1 MFVVICVPWPALGGL
16 CSPAAVGNLRREV
29 AMSRFL
35 RSRVAVGGVLGRV
48 GLVVLLAAGVLA
60 PGVLRGGGVGCAD
73 DGDDVAGGY
82 AEFG

>member
-35 RSRVAVGGVLGRV
+35 RSRVAVGRV
-48 GLVVLLAAGVLA
+48 GLAVLLAAAVLA

-73 DGDDVAGGY
+73 DDGDDVAGGY